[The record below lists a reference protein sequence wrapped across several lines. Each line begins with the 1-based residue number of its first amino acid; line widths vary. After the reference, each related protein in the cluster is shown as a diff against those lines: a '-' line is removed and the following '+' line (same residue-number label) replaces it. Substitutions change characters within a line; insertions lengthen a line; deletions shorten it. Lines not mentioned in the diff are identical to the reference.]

1 MSTRSKTDPCL
12 IRNCFGSP
20 LRFSATSLH
29 RGALLNVSAVT
40 AGRDALEEYLEL
52 NNQQIDE
59 IVKMVRGKLSTQNRI
74 TLQVSLIAGL
84 DVVPD

>member
-1 MSTRSKTDPCL
+1 M
-12 IRNCFGSP
+12 
-20 LRFSATSLH
+20 
-29 RGALLNVSAVT
+29 SAVT